1 MLSGAIWV
9 AKGGLIIFGVVD
21 LGDWLIA
28 AELFFALALVAL
40 YLRLGDHRGR
50 SGRLGGLL
58 AYVAVALSAVNAPY
72 SLFFAEDRPQAPFPF
87 NVTIF
92 MASLA
97 IVVGLILLGTA
108 TLQAGILPA
117 GWRSLPL
124 VVGALAG
131 VGSGIRP
138 PRTPDR
144 GSRFRLDVAGV
155 RSVVRCWCVSPAKI
169 SLELGRCRVANPR
182 RHHAPCFRGD

>member
-124 VVGALAG
+124 VVGALALLPVWVLAFVHLELPIVVLG
-131 VGSGIRP
+131 FAWMLLGYVLWS
-138 PRTPDR
+138 D
-144 GSRFRLDVAGV
+144 AGV
-155 RSVVRCWCVSPAKI
+155 SARQRSPLS
-169 SLELGRCRVANPR
+169 
-182 RHHAPCFRGD
+182 